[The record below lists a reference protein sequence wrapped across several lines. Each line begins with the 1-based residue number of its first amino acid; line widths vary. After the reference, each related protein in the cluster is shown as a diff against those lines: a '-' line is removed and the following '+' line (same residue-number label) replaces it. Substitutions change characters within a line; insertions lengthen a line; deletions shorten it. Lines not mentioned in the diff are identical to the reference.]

1 MLIILI
7 VYLQFCINVIL
18 HYVDDV
24 CNLGIEQVWARRLG
38 IIGYRVS
45 NRKLEQIQLGRF
57 PAQTTS
63 SLAGTL
69 AQLNVIRA
77 TGNMAEPG

>member
-24 CNLGIEQVWARRLG
+24 CNLNFWE
-38 IIGYRVS
+38 
-45 NRKLEQIQLGRF
+45 
-57 PAQTTS
+57 
-63 SLAGTL
+63 
-69 AQLNVIRA
+69 
-77 TGNMAEPG
+77 